1 MARVNTSLEEGL
13 KRILGLCP
21 DIVLDPE
28 AIQDI
33 IDGKIN
39 KVLCEARGNTYD
51 DSEPIP
57 EPEPE
62 PIPVKKPTTIT
73 EVGKT
78 PTVVSEDKTDNEDI
92 SSAVDEANDS
102 DFNEYFE
109 NDK

>member
-1 MARVNTSLEEGL
+1 MARVQTSLEDGL

-51 DSEPIP
+51 DSTPEPKP
-57 EPEPE
+57 EPE
-62 PIPVKKPTTIT
+62 ITPVKKPATIT

-78 PTVVSEDKTDNEDI
+78 PTVVAEDKTGDEDI
-92 SSAVDEANDS
+92 SSAVDEDKDS
-102 DFNEYFE
+102 DFNEYF
-109 NDK
+109 NNN